1 MVAEQIQMIRAN
13 STFYYKEDTGK
24 LDLYCDAVYNLAA
37 SSLMLEKCAEHAS
50 HVQKYLDSQRLGH

>member
-13 STFYYKEDTGK
+13 STFYYKEYTGQ